1 MGAILFIL
9 ASLGVVNSIFM
20 SIYERTYEL
29 AVSKAIGTRPS
40 GIASLVLLEG
50 LFLAL
55 ISCFFGII
63 ITFILGIFLQEN
75 GLSLGVMEFSGV
87 AFPDN
92 IPVKLTLDQY
102 VNFPFY
108 VVLLTLVAAIY
119 PAIFA
124 ARIVPAQAVQKAL

>member
-1 MGAILFIL
+1 
-9 ASLGVVNSIFM
+9 
-20 SIYERTYEL
+20 
-29 AVSKAIGTRPS
+29 
-40 GIASLVLLEG
+40 
-50 LFLAL
+50 
-55 ISCFFGII
+55 
-63 ITFILGIFLQEN
+63 
-75 GLSLGVMEFSGV
+75 MEFSGV